1 MEVDYTRKITHTG
14 YRNPEKI
21 KKYFNYVSKMIYEY
35 PKGIKMDKEYSKTI
49 LVTENFMVG
58 KNLNSLNWFY
68 YGILGGIIPS
78 MGWGIFLVGILNGD
92 TLNGGQTFLF
102 YFFIALTIFFVV
114 YGFTMPKQEAILN
127 RRDGLVTFDG
137 FFWQNNITMLFS
149 KAEFTFNMGGD
160 DWQNNLELEILRP
173 NRWVTAAI
181 PLFTGKDCYEG
192 ISFITWYM
200 DKNRPLP
207 PGELFDPYRE
217 ADFQRRKAEGFPKPL
232 YPSDIPTPEATPE
245 QQAERERI
253 GGW

>member
-1 MEVDYTRKITHTG
+1 
-14 YRNPEKI
+14 
-21 KKYFNYVSKMIYEY
+21 MIYEY

-137 FFWQNNITMLFS
+137 FF
-149 KAEFTFNMGGD
+149 
-160 DWQNNLELEILRP
+160 
-173 NRWVTAAI
+173 
-181 PLFTGKDCYEG
+181 
-192 ISFITWYM
+192 
-200 DKNRPLP
+200 
-207 PGELFDPYRE
+207 
-217 ADFQRRKAEGFPKPL
+217 
-232 YPSDIPTPEATPE
+232 
-245 QQAERERI
+245 
-253 GGW
+253 